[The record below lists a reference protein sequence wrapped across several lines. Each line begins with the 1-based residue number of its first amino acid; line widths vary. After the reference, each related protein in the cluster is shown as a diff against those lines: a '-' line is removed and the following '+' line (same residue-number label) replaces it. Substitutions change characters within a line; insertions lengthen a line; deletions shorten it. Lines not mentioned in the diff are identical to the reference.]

1 MLMVNYQI
9 SGVQKSRSLARCRDA
24 RDNRARK
31 YQPASGGVHGPIPER
46 VAVMAIVATMDILG
60 LNIKDLTMK
69 VMTARDAKN
78 HFGEFLDAA
87 RREPVIVTKNDR
99 PVGIMISIEDAAD
112 TLLPEMLLDKEPGYD
127 GWLFEKVTSTIR
139 RVDSGETALL
149 EHDEAM
155 EKLRKRL
162 AERFGART
170 A

>member
-1 MLMVNYQI
+1 
-9 SGVQKSRSLARCRDA
+9 
-24 RDNRARK
+24 
-31 YQPASGGVHGPIPER
+31 
-46 VAVMAIVATMDILG
+46 
-60 LNIKDLTMK
+60 MK

-78 HFGEFLDAA
+78 HFGEFLDSA

-127 GWLFEKVTSTIR
+127 GWLFEKVTGTVR
-139 RVDSGETALL
+139 RVDSGETTLL

-155 EKLRKRL
+155 EKLRQRL
-162 AERFGART
+162 AARFGART